1 MGRQAH
7 STREDAGHTTAVRS
21 RFASALVP
29 LGAGVALVTLSAGCS
44 SGSSGSGAVGGA
56 SAAACTPPPGPYGTS
71 VGDVIDPGLAWKG
84 YVNDSGQA
92 TTVRLGDYYDCDGSR
107 GVRALVVD
115 ESAQWCADCQS
126 QTQTIAPLASGKW
139 KSEGAVLVVLMAQ
152 DANENPA
159 TLDTALTWRNEFAL
173 TAGAVVA
180 DPAWTTK
187 LWSGATSAGNAF
199 PTTVVVDPRTFRIV
213 AFQPADLE
221 GTVDNLAISNR

>member
-1 MGRQAH
+1 MGREPN
-7 STREDAGHTTAVRS
+7 STREDAGHTEAVRS
-21 RFASALVP
+21 RSTFALVSLVA
-29 LGAGVALVTLSAGCS
+29 LGAGACS
-44 SGSSGSGAVGGA
+44 SGSRSGAAGEGA
-56 SAAACTPPPGPYGTS
+56 PSTACTPPSGPYGTS
-71 VGDVIDPGLAWKG
+71 VGDVIDPGLAWQG

-92 TTVRLGDYYDCDGSR
+92 TTVRLADYYDCDGTR

-115 ESAQWCADCQS
+115 ESAQWCPDCQS
-126 QTQTIAPLASGKW
+126 QTQTIAPLVSGKW
-139 KSEGAVLVVLMAQ
+139 KSEGAVLVMLMAQ

-173 TAGAVVA
+173 TTGAVVA

-213 AFQPADLE
+213 AFQPTDLE